1 MAKHLIGF
9 GLFTGIVGFF
19 VTVFWI
25 FSSKPLT
32 EVSVFEARNS
42 VGSWTYCDKKRRPK
56 DVGEPRAIADRL
68 NGTVTLYLNDVP
80 GAKVGSDEVSASF
93 TFYAVGGSEVQMLDV
108 INDSL
113 VKAVRRDA
121 GTKWTLQY
129 DAPWIKT
136 FPADVN
142 LYVVPASSGAVPAK
156 FSVDSA
162 MPVLIKN

>member
-9 GLFTGIVGFF
+9 GLFAAILGFF
-19 VTVFWI
+19 ITVFWI

-42 VGSWTYCDKKRRPK
+42 VEPWTYCEKKRRPK

-68 NGTVTLYLNDVP
+68 NGTITLYLNEVP
-80 GAKVGSDEVSASF
+80 GANADLDEVSASF
-93 TFYAVGGSEVQMLDV
+93 AFYAVRDNEVQMLDV

-129 DAPWIKT
+129 DASWIRAL
-136 FPADVN
+136 PADVN
-142 LYVVPASSGAVPAK
+142 LYVVPASSGVAPAE
-156 FSVDSA
+156 FSVNSA